1 MRKNILVLMFTIGLV
16 VAASTLQPASA
27 FAQASPDRV
36 TFNRDVLAILQKNCQ
51 TCHRPGEI
59 GPMSF
64 LTYESTRPWAKAMK
78 EAVVT
83 KKMPPWF
90 ADPRFGH
97 FENERRLSDLDIKK
111 IADWVDAGAP
121 EGDSKDKPADVQWN
135 DGWNIKPDVV
145 FEMPK
150 PYTVQATGTIDYVYF
165 LLPNKFTR
173 DTWIMDAE
181 VRPGNRSVAHH
192 ASVIIR
198 PPGSQWMKDAKV
210 GEAYIPPR
218 KPEGQAIDNVP
229 GSQANQQMEWFVG
242 YVPGMYPQRYFYP
255 ERGAGRMIAAGSDV
269 FIEMH
274 YTANGKESQDQTK
287 VGFVTAKE
295 PPRKQLVNLMLID
308 FNFEIPPGAPNHPG
322 HTWATLNEAATLVYS
337 QPHLHMRGK
346 DMEIKLTYPTGESR
360 TLVSVPRYSYLWQ
373 TIYVQEEAI
382 QLPKGTRIDVYAH
395 WDNSANNP
403 HGADPTKTV
412 RWGDQ
417 SWDEMLVAFVGVIVD
432 PKTDAKKLI
441 TMRQPAAP
449 QD

>member
-1 MRKNILVLMFTIGLV
+1 MFTIGLV

-36 TFNRDVLAILQKNCQ
+36 TFNRDVLPILQKNCQ

-121 EGDSKDKPADVQWN
+121 EGDPKDKPAAVRWN

-150 PYTVQATGTIDYVYF
+150 PYTVPATGTIDYVYF
-165 LLPNKFTR
+165 LLPNKFTQ

-322 HTWATLNEAATLVYS
+322 HTWATLNEA
-337 QPHLHMRGK
+337 
-346 DMEIKLTYPTGESR
+346 
-360 TLVSVPRYSYLWQ
+360 
-373 TIYVQEEAI
+373 
-382 QLPKGTRIDVYAH
+382 
-395 WDNSANNP
+395 
-403 HGADPTKTV
+403 
-412 RWGDQ
+412 
-417 SWDEMLVAFVGVIVD
+417 VAFAGVIVD

-449 QD
+449 QN

>member
-1 MRKNILVLMFTIGLV
+1 MRNRVFVSM
-16 VAASTLQPASA
+16 STLGMVATLALMSA
-27 FAQASPDRV
+27 AALGQTTADRV
-36 TFNRDVLAILQKNCQ
+36 TFNRDVLPILQKNCQ

-64 LTYESTRPWAKAMK
+64 LSYESTRPWARAIK
-78 EAVVT
+78 EAVLS

-97 FENERRLSDLDIKK
+97 FENERRLRDSEIKT

-121 EGDSKDKPADVQWN
+121 AGDLKDEPAPVQWH

-150 PYTVQATGTIDYVYF
+150 PYSVPATGTLDYVYF
-165 LLPNKFTR
+165 LLPNKFTE

-181 VRPGNRSVAHH
+181 VRPGNRSVVHH

-210 GEAYIPPR
+210 GEAYVPPR
-218 KPEGQAIDNVP
+218 RPEGQAIDNRP
-229 GSQANQQMEWFVG
+229 GSQANLQMEWFVG
-242 YVPGMYPQRYFYP
+242 YVPGMHPQRYFYP
-255 ERGAGRMIAAGSDV
+255 ERGAGRVIPAGSDV

-274 YTANGKESQDQTK
+274 YTASGKESQDLTK
-287 VGFVTAKE
+287 VGFVIAKE
-295 PPRKQLVNLMLID
+295 PPRRQLVNLMLIE
-308 FNFEIPPGAPNHPG
+308 FNFEIPPGAPNYPG
-322 HTWATLNEAATLVYS
+322 HTWATLNEPATLVYS

-346 DMEIKLTYPTGESR
+346 DMEIKLTYPNGESR

-395 WDNSANNP
+395 WDNSPNNP
-403 HGADPTKTV
+403 HRADPTKTV

-417 SWDEMLVAFVGVIVD
+417 SWDEMLVAFLGVIVD

-441 TMRQPAAP
+441 TMRPPDASR
-449 QD
+449 D